1 MKCGLVLEG
10 GSRKGLFTAG
20 IIDAFL
26 DNNVHFDYV
35 IGVSAG
41 AHAAINFITEQ
52 HGRTRRVLTPRTVR
66 RDGGG
71 SFILV
76 RDGIR
81 KALHE
86 MVYEYQ
92 YSKSD
97 PFNFKKLFSSPIE
110 YEFAMTCVET
120 GRPAYFTERQDEK
133 RLLDYM
139 CASCSLPVLF
149 SIVDIDGIH
158 YADGCITDSVPFER
172 AFEKGCEKVVVIS
185 TQEPWDG
192 PVDFKKMR
200 GVLYPLYKF
209 SHPNLY
215 RALMNRFDNYNK
227 MLARLESAE
236 AKGKAFVFRPTEVLC
251 DLFETDAKKIDSSYS
266 YGYRYAKEQMKSM
279 KEFLGQN

>member
-1 MKCGLVLEG
+1 MKYGLVLEG
-10 GSRKGLFTAG
+10 GSRKGLYTAG

-26 DNNVHFDYV
+26 DNNIQFDYV

-41 AHAAINFITEQ
+41 AHALMNYITEQ
-52 HGRTRRVLTPRTVR
+52 HGRTKRVLTPHTIR

-71 SFILV
+71 NFILL

-86 MVYEYQ
+86 MVYEYPFC
-92 YSKSD
+92 KSD
-97 PFNFKKLFSSPIE
+97 PFNFEKFFSSSIE

-120 GRPAYFTERQDEK
+120 GRPAYFSERSDKK
-133 RLLDYM
+133 RLLDYV
-139 CASCSLPVLF
+139 CASCSLPLLF

-158 YADGCITDSVPFER
+158 YADGCISDSVPFER
-172 AFEKGCEKVVVIS
+172 AFEKGCDKVVVIS

-200 GVLYPLYKF
+200 GVLYPLYKS

-215 RALMNRFDNYNK
+215 RALMRRFDDYNK
-227 MLARLESAE
+227 MLKRLENAE
-236 AKGKAFVFRPTEVLC
+236 AKGRAFVYRPTEVLC
-251 DLFETDAKKIDSSYS
+251 DLFETDAKKIDASYS
-266 YGYRYAKEQMKSM
+266 YGYRSAKENMKAM
-279 KEFLGQN
+279 KAFLGQ